1 MLPEYAR
8 HCATLGRQVEVT
20 LPGGEVLRGAARGLE
35 NQGHLVLEKDDGS
48 RVSLAAGEAVVF
60 KAR

>member
-1 MLPEYAR
+1 
-8 HCATLGRQVEVT
+8 
-20 LPGGEVLRGAARGLE
+20 LRGAARGLE

-48 RVSLAAGEAVVF
+48 RVSLAAGEAVLF